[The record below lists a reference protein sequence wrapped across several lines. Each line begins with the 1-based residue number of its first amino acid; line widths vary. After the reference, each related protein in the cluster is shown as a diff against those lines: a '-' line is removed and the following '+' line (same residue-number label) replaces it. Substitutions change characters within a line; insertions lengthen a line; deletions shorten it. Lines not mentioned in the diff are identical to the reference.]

1 MKKSNLKNIDY
12 ATKTIEQ
19 LFSKKLLEES
29 TVKYFNYTSSVVA
42 INDGKGGFT
51 IQKLPPMIQL
61 SSTNAICI
69 ADVNDDSKPDLV
81 IGGNKF
87 GFPPQFGRLDASYGD
102 VLINTGSGKFTR
114 MAPRMTGLNLTGEVR
129 DIKEIKSK
137 DKRYILIVV
146 NDQFPV
152 LYQLKNNSGQ

>member
-1 MKKSNLKNIDY
+1 M
-12 ATKTIEQ
+12 
-19 LFSKKLLEES
+19 
-29 TVKYFNYTSSVVA
+29 VA

-51 IQKLPPMIQL
+51 VQKLPPMTQL

-69 ADVNDDSKPDLV
+69 TDINNDNKPDLI

-114 MAPRMTGLNLTGEVR
+114 MAPRMNRV
-129 DIKEIKSK
+129 KSN
-137 DKRYILIVV
+137 RGSAGY
-146 NDQFPV
+146 
-152 LYQLKNNSGQ
+152 